1 MKSKVEQTKGLDEEY
16 RVGGAKAKVRERKLK
31 QADTDIAF
39 DKMMLYQKPK
49 KIAEAQAVKEEPAK
63 GAEFNPSAERYY
75 QTTVPVRDRNNAREG
90 TWSHDLAS
98 KGKDMLRKEKDSRKE
113 REESKKEKM
122 ENGAMDDLKQ
132 IEEAHSEGGNRGK
145 KFHKNKALEVFNTA
159 EVKKKG
165 NLSLQLPV
173 REKQSEAGR
182 SFQEQGSLQAPAAF
196 MRIQAI
202 LEESDILKDLEELAE
217 DGSDVVEGV
226 GGGAQVD
233 NTTTKKVNDLMMKQR
248 GSENVPECLEVVDA
262 SVQKKQTGDDLGSPL
277 RQKQT
282 QKQVLEVKDTRKL
295 EVEEQ
300 LKPISVPSSPEAEET
315 LREGR
320 GEVLTLNDSPQ
331 PNHPLRNSNE
341 KCPAAEV
348 VEIIEED
355 VEEEEAITGFLEK
368 VPNVKA
374 NNSLSS
380 IDSPIYPAPPPKV
393 KNSPVK
399 AIYQDSPI
407 FKKRVPVKK
416 LCVSSSS
423 DEEEDPGIISCNTD
437 TKDPARRRG
446 GMMGPGLNE
455 LYFQNTFKTSV

>member
-16 RVGGAKAKVRERKLK
+16 RVGRAKAKVRERKLK
-31 QADTDIAF
+31 QANTDIAF

-75 QTTVPVRDRNNAREG
+75 QTTVPVREKNNAREG

-113 REESKKEKM
+113 REESKKKM

-159 EVKKKG
+159 EVKRKG

-182 SFQEQGSLQAPAAF
+182 SFQEQGSLGAPAAF

-277 RQKQT
+277 RQNRHKS
-282 QKQVLEVKDTRKL
+282 K
-295 EVEEQ
+295 
-300 LKPISVPSSPEAEET
+300 
-315 LREGR
+315 
-320 GEVLTLNDSPQ
+320 
-331 PNHPLRNSNE
+331 
-341 KCPAAEV
+341 
-348 VEIIEED
+348 
-355 VEEEEAITGFLEK
+355 F
-368 VPNVKA
+368 
-374 NNSLSS
+374 
-380 IDSPIYPAPPPKV
+380 
-393 KNSPVK
+393 
-399 AIYQDSPI
+399 
-407 FKKRVPVKK
+407 
-416 LCVSSSS
+416 
-423 DEEEDPGIISCNTD
+423 
-437 TKDPARRRG
+437 
-446 GMMGPGLNE
+446 
-455 LYFQNTFKTSV
+455 